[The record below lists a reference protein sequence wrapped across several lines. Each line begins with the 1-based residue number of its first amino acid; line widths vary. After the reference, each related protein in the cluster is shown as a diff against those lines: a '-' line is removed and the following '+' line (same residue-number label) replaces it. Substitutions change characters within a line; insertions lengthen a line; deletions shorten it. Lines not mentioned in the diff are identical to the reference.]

1 MPTNVTH
8 EYKAAEAT
16 YKAAKELPD
25 RIVALQEMLR
35 VIPKHK
41 GTDHLCGQLKKK
53 LSQLKEEQRT
63 APKKGGGRR
72 ADPGHVPSQGAGQV
86 VLLGPP
92 NGGKS
97 ALLAAM
103 SNAEPEVGA
112 WPFTTRKPLP
122 GMAAY
127 EDAPIQLVDA
137 PATEHGG
144 WQPWMSS
151 LLRNADLGLM
161 VLDPGAVGVLDAL
174 ETAETLV
181 ASSKLLLVP
190 AWCTVRE
197 VDEDEPDDDDE
208 TELSDEELLARL
220 EPGRAELPVLIVG
233 TKQDLPGRADD
244 FEVLEE
250 FLGDDWPMVAVSAEA
265 GTGLEALA
273 EAMWR
278 GLKMIRVYSKPPGKP
293 ASMFEPILLPLGATV
308 RDMARLIH
316 KDLAN
321 RLRFARIWGAGYHD
335 GQKIPREHVL
345 VDRDVV
351 EMHT

>member
-8 EYKAAEAT
+8 EYRAAEAT
-16 YKAAKELPD
+16 YKAAKELPE
-25 RIVALQEMLR
+25 RVAALQEMLR

-53 LSQLKEEQRT
+53 LSQLRDEQRT
-63 APKKGGGRR
+63 SSKKGGRR

-103 SNAEPEVGA
+103 TNADPEVGA

-122 GMAAY
+122 GMARF

-151 LLRNADLGLM
+151 LLRNADLGLL

-174 ETAETLV
+174 ETAEGLV
-181 ASSKLLLVP
+181 ASSKLGLVP
-190 AWCTVRE
+190 AW
-197 VDEDEPDDDDE
+197 
-208 TELSDEELLARL
+208 
-220 EPGRAELPVLIVG
+220 
-233 TKQDLPGRADD
+233 
-244 FEVLEE
+244 
-250 FLGDDWPMVAVSAEA
+250 W
-265 GTGLEALA
+265 
-273 EAMWR
+273 
-278 GLKMIRVYSKPPGKP
+278 
-293 ASMFEPILLPLGATV
+293 TV
-308 RDMARLIH
+308 RDLARLIH
-316 KDLAN
+316 KDLAA

-345 VDRDVV
+345 ADRDVV

>member
-16 YKAAKELPD
+16 YKAAKELPE

-53 LSQLKEEQRT
+53 LSQLKDEQR
-63 APKKGGGRR
+63 AGPKKTGRR
-72 ADPGHVPSQGAGQV
+72 ADPGHVPPQGAGQV

-103 SNAEPEVGA
+103 TNAEPDVGA

-122 GMAAY
+122 GMAKF

-151 LLRNADLGLM
+151 LLRNADLGLL
-161 VLDPGAVGVLDAL
+161 VVDPGAVGVLDAL
-174 ETAETLV
+174 ETAQGLV
-181 ASSKLLLVP
+181 GTSKLELIP
-190 AWCTVRE
+190 AWWAVRDVE
-197 VDEDEPDDDDE
+197 EAEEEDVADDM
-208 TELSDEELLARL
+208 ELSDEELLARL

-233 TKQDLPGRADD
+233 NKLDLPGREDD
-244 FEVLEE
+244 FEVLTE
-250 FLGDDWPMVAVSAEA
+250 FLGEDWPMLAVSAEA
-265 GTGLEALA
+265 GRGLEQLA
-273 EAMWR
+273 AAMWR

-293 ASMFEPILLPLGATV
+293 PSMAEPILLPLGSTV

-316 KDLAN
+316 KELAS
-321 RLRFARIWGAGYHD
+321 RLTFARIWGQGYHD
-335 GQKIPREHVL
+335 GQKIPRDHVL
-345 VDRDVV
+345 ADRDVV